1 MSTAEFAIVA
11 SSIAVV
17 YSVVVPL
24 EDIPGWLERWYV
36 GLAMWRERGGWR
48 AMVAN
53 PLGACEKCCA
63 GQLALWSSVAIR
75 GGWDAE
81 ALLNHVGAA
90 ALAVLFA
97 PPIAHG
103 YRWLKRQI

>member
-1 MSTAEFAIVA
+1 MSTIEIAIYA
-11 SSIAVV
+11 ACIAVL
-17 YSVVVPL
+17 YAVVVPL
-24 EDIPGWLERWYV
+24 EPIPGWLERWYI

-48 AMVAN
+48 ALIAS
-53 PLGACEKCCA
+53 PLGGCEKCCA
-63 GQLALWSSVAIR
+63 GQLALWSSVIIR
-75 GGWDAE
+75 GGVDAQSVF
-81 ALLNHVGAA
+81 NHVGAA